1 MRGLMLKMEQTNED
15 RSTVS
20 VVNRSPPRTVVK
32 PTSPSSSSSSSC
44 RSNYSA
50 MGNRNRSVSLNTQSS
65 APPCKKQRASFDEYE
80 QATLSTLPPPKTT
93 SYCQIDVVQEECATS
108 EARDQISDETDAPDI
123 EDDHVDGFTVSNCVP
138 PVQDDIDSSSD
149 ECDVDEVAF
158 MNWLL
163 DQKTAGMPAGQ
174 MLDALGLGVSE
185 GVAVDDDEL
194 WEAMFSMGIR
204 LIKPTATRPREKLDT
219 VNTLQDVA
227 SLLRSSKKIV
237 VLAGAGISVS
247 CGIPDFRSENGIYS
261 RLGEYNLPNP
271 QCMFDI
277 EFFRS
282 NPKPFFAFAKELFP
296 KSSGFTFVPSPSH
309 YFLKMLEEKG
319 KLLRIYSQNIDMLE
333 HAAGISQEHA
343 VLCHGSFASATCLAC
358 KRIYPNEAIREDVF
372 NQRVPMC
379 LSCNSPDGIVK
390 PDIVFFGESL
400 PKRFHDSVKS
410 DEGEADLVLVM
421 GSSLKVNPV
430 RSIVGRFKKDTPM
443 VLINRE
449 PVGRPHK
456 FDVELLGY
464 SDDIVHELCR
474 LLGWEIPQPD
484 PVRLGQS
491 NLSLSVVAPT
501 TTLMPLS
508 FEFVPPS
515 RHLFNGSKST
525 YCSSS
530 DDESSSS
537 SCEDDTGERVALDAD
552 SDTIAV
558 PIDADDQNLTRPTG
572 TKPKE
577 YQDERLESGDELLG
591 MLSFV
596 HN

>member
-1 MRGLMLKMEQTNED
+1 MAD
-15 RSTVS
+15 
-20 VVNRSPPRTVVK
+20 
-32 PTSPSSSSSSSC
+32 PTSPVSSGGGSP
-44 RSNYSA
+44 SA
-50 MGNRNRSVSLNTQSS
+50 VGNRNRSVSMNMQSN
-65 APPCKKQRASFDEYE
+65 APPSKKQRASDDEYE
-80 QATLSTLPPPKTT
+80 QATPPPAPVPGPT
-93 SYCQIDVVQEECATS
+93 SPFSTS
-108 EARDQISDETDAPDI
+108 DAVDAASAIAEARDQASDETDAPDNDDDQVGDSENATPTPVPPFRGDADSS
-123 EDDHVDGFTVSNCVP
+123 EDD
-138 PVQDDIDSSSD
+138 SD
-149 ECDVDEVAF
+149 VNEEAF
-158 MNWLL
+158 MNWLM
-163 DQKTAGMPAGQ
+163 DQKTAGTPAGQ

-204 LIKPTATRPREKLDT
+204 LIKPAMSRPREKLDT

-227 SLLRSSKKIV
+227 KLLRSSKKIV

-282 NPKPFFAFAKELFP
+282 NPRPFFAFAKELFP

-309 YFLKMLEEKG
+309 YFLKLLEEKG

-333 HAAGISQEHA
+333 HAAGISHERA
-343 VLCHGSFASATCLAC
+343 VLCHGSFATATCLSC
-358 KRIYPNEAIREDVF
+358 KQMYPNDAIREDVL
-372 NQRVPMC
+372 NQQVPMC
-379 LSCNSPDGIVK
+379 QSCNAPDGIVK

-400 PKRFHDSVKS
+400 PRRFHDSIKS

-443 VLINRE
+443 ILINRE

-464 SDDIVHELCR
+464 SDEIVQELCR
-474 LLGWEIPQPD
+474 LLGWDIPQPD
-484 PVRLGQS
+484 PVLLGQS
-491 NLSLSVVAPT
+491 NLSPPPVVST
-501 TTLMPLS
+501 STLAPLS
-508 FEFVPPS
+508 FDFVPPS
-515 RHLFNGSKST
+515 RHMFNGAKST

-530 DDESSSS
+530 DDDSSSS
-537 SCEDDTGERVALDAD
+537 SSDDGTGGGD
-552 SDTIAV
+552 
-558 PIDADDQNLTRPTG
+558 IDADTEAVAVAMDADHERKAPVNDELDRDDQDDLMG
-572 TKPKE
+572 
-577 YQDERLESGDELLG
+577 SGNELLG
-591 MLSFV
+591 TSSIDD
-596 HN
+596 N

>member
-1 MRGLMLKMEQTNED
+1 MNMH
-15 RSTVS
+15 
-20 VVNRSPPRTVVK
+20 
-32 PTSPSSSSSSSC
+32 
-44 RSNYSA
+44 SN
-50 MGNRNRSVSLNTQSS
+50 
-65 APPCKKQRASFDEYE
+65 APPSKKQRASDDEYE
-80 QATLSTLPPPKTT
+80 QATPPPAPAPGST
-93 SYCQIDVVQEECATS
+93 SPFSATDAIDAAS
-108 EARDQISDETDAPDI
+108 AIAEARDQASDETDAPDN
-123 EDDHVDGFTVSNCVP
+123 EDDQVDASGDSEVAAMQNPVP
-138 PVQDDIDSSSD
+138 PFRGDADSSDDSD
-149 ECDVDEVAF
+149 VNEEAF
-158 MNWLL
+158 MNWLV
-163 DQKTAGMPAGQ
+163 DQKTAGTSAGQ

-204 LIKPTATRPREKLDT
+204 LIKPAMSRPREKLDS

-282 NPKPFFAFAKELFP
+282 NPRPFFAFAKELFP

-309 YFLKMLEEKG
+309 YFLKLLEAKG

-333 HAAGISQEHA
+333 HAAGISHERA
-343 VLCHGSFASATCLAC
+343 VLCHGSFATATCLAC
-358 KRIYPNEAIREDVF
+358 KRTYPNDAIREEVL
-372 NQRVPMC
+372 NQLVPMC
-379 LSCNSPDGIVK
+379 QSCNSPDGIVK

-400 PKRFHDSVKS
+400 PRRFHDSIKS

-443 VLINRE
+443 ILINRE

-464 SDDIVHELCR
+464 SDEIVQELCR

-484 PVRLGQS
+484 PVLLGQS
-491 NLSLSVVAPT
+491 NLT
-501 TTLMPLS
+501 
-508 FEFVPPS
+508 PP
-515 RHLFNGSKST
+515 
-525 YCSSS
+525 
-530 DDESSSS
+530 
-537 SCEDDTGERVALDAD
+537 
-552 SDTIAV
+552 
-558 PIDADDQNLTRPTG
+558 PI
-572 TKPKE
+572 
-577 YQDERLESGDELLG
+577 
-591 MLSFV
+591 V
-596 HN
+596 

>member
-1 MRGLMLKMEQTNED
+1 MNMH
-15 RSTVS
+15 
-20 VVNRSPPRTVVK
+20 
-32 PTSPSSSSSSSC
+32 
-44 RSNYSA
+44 SN
-50 MGNRNRSVSLNTQSS
+50 
-65 APPCKKQRASFDEYE
+65 APPSKKQRASDDEFE
-80 QATLSTLPPPKTT
+80 QASPPPAPVT
-93 SYCQIDVVQEECATS
+93 SPYSATDAVAAAAAIA
-108 EARDQISDETDAPDI
+108 EARDQVSDGTDVPDVE
-123 EDDHVDGFTVSNCVP
+123 EDAEQVAGSESADLPSSVPSFGGDG
-138 PVQDDIDSSSD
+138 DSSSD
-149 ECDVDEVAF
+149 DSDVNEEAF
-158 MNWLL
+158 MNWLV

-194 WEAMFSMGIR
+194 WEAMLSMGIR
-204 LIKPTATRPREKLDT
+204 LIKPSANRPREKLDN

-227 SLLRSSKKIV
+227 ALLRSSKKIV

-261 RLGEYNLPNP
+261 RLSEYNLPNP

-296 KSSGFTFVPSPSH
+296 KSSGFTFVPSRCH
-309 YFLKMLEEKG
+309 YFLKLLEEKG

-333 HAAGISQEHA
+333 HAAGISHEHS
-343 VLCHGSFASATCLAC
+343 VLCHGSFATATCLAC
-358 KRIYPNEAIREDVF
+358 KRMYPNDAIRDDVL

-379 LSCNSPDGIVK
+379 TSCNSPEGIVK

-400 PKRFHDSVKS
+400 PRRFHDSIKS
-410 DEGEADLVLVM
+410 DEDEADLVLVM

-430 RSIVGRFKKDTPM
+430 RSIVSRFKKDTPM
-443 VLINRE
+443 ILINRE

-464 SDDIVHELCR
+464 SDEIVQELCR

-484 PVRLGQS
+484 PVLLGQS
-491 NLSLSVVAPT
+491 NLPRPPVIST
-501 TTLMPLS
+501 RTLEPLS
-508 FEFVPPS
+508 FEFVAPS
-515 RHLFNGSKST
+515 RHMFNGSKST

-537 SCEDDTGERVALDAD
+537 SSEDGTGAEGD
-552 SDTIAV
+552 
-558 PIDADDQNLTRPTG
+558 IDADPDAVAVAMDADDEKKEVPNDEL
-572 TKPKE
+572 PKDD
-577 YQDERLESGDELLG
+577 QDELMGSGNELLATP
-591 MLSFV
+591 SFDD
-596 HN
+596 N

>member
-1 MRGLMLKMEQTNED
+1 MH
-15 RSTVS
+15 
-20 VVNRSPPRTVVK
+20 
-32 PTSPSSSSSSSC
+32 
-44 RSNYSA
+44 SN
-50 MGNRNRSVSLNTQSS
+50 
-65 APPCKKQRASFDEYE
+65 APPSKKQRASDDEFE
-80 QATLSTLPPPKTT
+80 QASPPPAPVT
-93 SYCQIDVVQEECATS
+93 SPYSATDAVAAAAAIA
-108 EARDQISDETDAPDI
+108 EARDQVSDGTDVPDVE
-123 EDDHVDGFTVSNCVP
+123 EDAEQVAGSESANLPSSVPSFGGDG
-138 PVQDDIDSSSD
+138 DSSSD
-149 ECDVDEVAF
+149 DSDVNEEAF
-158 MNWLL
+158 MNWLV

-194 WEAMFSMGIR
+194 WEAMLSMGIR
-204 LIKPTATRPREKLDT
+204 LIKPSANRPREKLDN

-227 SLLRSSKKIV
+227 ALLRSSKKIV

-261 RLGEYNLPNP
+261 RLSEYNLPNP

-296 KSSGFTFVPSPSH
+296 KSSGFTFVPSRCH
-309 YFLKMLEEKG
+309 YFLKLLEEKG

-333 HAAGISQEHA
+333 HAAGISHEHS
-343 VLCHGSFASATCLAC
+343 VLCHGSFATATCLAC
-358 KRIYPNEAIREDVF
+358 KRMYPNDAIRDDVL

-379 LSCNSPDGIVK
+379 TSCNSPEGIVK

-400 PKRFHDSVKS
+400 PRRFHDSIKS
-410 DEGEADLVLVM
+410 DEDEADLVLVM

-430 RSIVGRFKKDTPM
+430 RSIVSRFKKDTPM
-443 VLINRE
+443 ILINRE

-464 SDDIVHELCR
+464 SDEIVQELCR

-484 PVRLGQS
+484 PVLLGQS
-491 NLSLSVVAPT
+491 NLPRPPVIST
-501 TTLMPLS
+501 RTLEPLS
-508 FEFVPPS
+508 FEFVAPS
-515 RHLFNGSKST
+515 RHMFNGSKST

-537 SCEDDTGERVALDAD
+537 SSEDGTGAEGDINADPDAVAVAM
-552 SDTIAV
+552 
-558 PIDADDQNLTRPTG
+558 DADDEKKEVPNDEL
-572 TKPKE
+572 PKDD
-577 YQDERLESGDELLG
+577 QDELMGSGNELLATP
-591 MLSFV
+591 SFDDK
-596 HN
+596 

>member
-1 MRGLMLKMEQTNED
+1 MEQSNPD
-15 RSTVS
+15 NSTVT
-20 VVNRSPPRTVVK
+20 VVNSSSPAMMEPSS
-32 PTSPSSSSSSSC
+32 PGSCSSGGSPS
-44 RSNYSA
+44 A
-50 MGNRNRSVSLNTQSS
+50 IGNRNRSVSMNMQSN
-65 APPCKKQRASFDEYE
+65 APPSKKQRASDDEYE
-80 QATLSTLPPPKTT
+80 QTTPPPAPAPAPGPASPYSNTDALDAASAIT
-93 SYCQIDVVQEECATS
+93 
-108 EARDQISDETDAPDI
+108 EAREQVSDETDAPDVE
-123 EDDHVDGFTVSNCVP
+123 ED
-138 PVQDDIDSSSD
+138 QADSSGDSGSAVASTSVPRFGGDDDSSD
-149 ECDVDEVAF
+149 DDSDVNEEAF
-158 MNWLL
+158 MNWLM
-163 DQKTAGMPAGQ
+163 DQKTAGMQAGQ

-204 LIKPTATRPREKLDT
+204 LIKPAATRPREKLDS
-219 VNTLQDVA
+219 VNTIQDVA

-282 NPKPFFAFAKELFP
+282 NPRPFFAFAKELFP
-296 KSSGFTFVPSPSH
+296 KSSGFTFVPSRSH
-309 YFLKMLEEKG
+309 YFLKLLEEKG

-333 HAAGISQEHA
+333 HAAGISHEHA
-343 VLCHGSFASATCLAC
+343 VLCHGSFATATCLSC
-358 KRIYPNEAIREDVF
+358 KRMFPNDAIRDDVL
-372 NQRVPMC
+372 NQQVPMC
-379 LSCNSPDGIVK
+379 QSCNSPDGIVK

-400 PKRFHDSVKS
+400 PRRFHDSIKS

-430 RSIVGRFKKDTPM
+430 RSIVSRFKKDTPM
-443 VLINRE
+443 ILINRE

-464 SDDIVHELCR
+464 SDEIVQELCR
-474 LLGWEIPQPD
+474 LLGWDIPQPD
-484 PVRLGQS
+484 PVLLGQS
-491 NLSLSVVAPT
+491 NIPPPPVVST
-501 TTLMPLS
+501 STLAPLS

-537 SCEDDTGERVALDAD
+537 SSEEGTGEGDVVADTDAV
-552 SDTIAV
+552 AV
-558 PIDADDQNLTRPTG
+558 AMDADDERKAPPNDDLPR
-572 TKPKE
+572 E
-577 YQDERLESGDELLG
+577 DQDELMGSGNELLG
-591 MLSFV
+591 TSSFDD
-596 HN
+596 N

>member
-1 MRGLMLKMEQTNED
+1 
-15 RSTVS
+15 
-20 VVNRSPPRTVVK
+20 
-32 PTSPSSSSSSSC
+32 
-44 RSNYSA
+44 
-50 MGNRNRSVSLNTQSS
+50 MGNRNRSVSMNIPSN
-65 APPCKKQRASFDEYE
+65 APPNKKQRASDDEYE
-80 QATLSTLPPPKTT
+80 QATPPPVSAVDQVNST
-93 SYCQIDVVQEECATS
+93 SEIT
-108 EARDQISDETDAPDI
+108 EARDQVSDETDVPDI
-123 EDDHVDGFTVSNCVP
+123 EEDEECGDSRSVAVPTRRPPFPDDG
-138 PVQDDIDSSSD
+138 DSSDDDDSSD
-149 ECDVDEVAF
+149 VNEEAF
-158 MNWLL
+158 IKWLIE
-163 DQKTAGMPAGQ
+163 QKMTGMSASQ
-174 MLDALGLGVSE
+174 MLDTLGLGVSE

-204 LIKPTATRPREKLDT
+204 LVKPSVTRPREKLET

-277 EFFRS
+277 DFFRS
-282 NPKPFFAFAKELFP
+282 NPRPFFAFAKELFP
-296 KSSGFTFVPSPSH
+296 KSSGFTFVPSRSH
-309 YFLKMLEEKG
+309 YFLKLLEEKD

-333 HAAGISQEHA
+333 HAAGISHERA
-343 VLCHGSFASATCLAC
+343 VLCHGSFATATCLSC
-358 KRIYPNEAIREDVF
+358 KQMYPNDAIREDVV

-379 LSCNSPDGIVK
+379 KSCGLPDGIVK

-400 PKRFHDSVKS
+400 PRRFHDSIKS

-443 VLINRE
+443 ILINRE

-464 SDDIVHELCR
+464 SDEIVQELCR
-474 LLGWEIPQPD
+474 LLEWEIPQPD
-484 PVRLGQS
+484 PVLLGQS
-491 NLSLSVVAPT
+491 NLPLPPAVPSSSLAP
-501 TTLMPLS
+501 LLY
-508 FEFVPPS
+508 EFVLPS

-530 DDESSSS
+530 DDDSSSS
-537 SCEDDTGERVALDAD
+537 SSEDGTGEEGDMSFSTAAVAVAM
-552 SDTIAV
+552 
-558 PIDADDQNLTRPTG
+558 DADDEKKSPPNTDLA
-572 TKPKE
+572 KE
-577 YQDERLESGDELLG
+577 DQDELMGSGNELLG
-591 MLSFV
+591 STSFDD
-596 HN
+596 N

>member
-1 MRGLMLKMEQTNED
+1 MEQSIED
-15 RSTVS
+15 NSTVP
-20 VVNRSPPRTVVK
+20 VVNSGPPESPG
-32 PTSPSSSSSSSC
+32 SSSGGSP
-44 RSNYSA
+44 SA
-50 MGNRNRSVSLNTQSS
+50 MGNRNRSVSMNMHSN
-65 APPCKKQRASFDEYE
+65 APPSKKQRASDDEYE
-80 QATLSTLPPPKTT
+80 QATPPPAPV
-93 SYCQIDVVQEECATS
+93 SSPYSAADAVEAAPAIS
-108 EARDQISDETDAPDI
+108 EARDQVSDETDAPDGD
-123 EDDHVDGFTVSNCVP
+123 EDQAGSSGSGSSAVPTRVP
-138 PVQDDIDSSSD
+138 PFGGDGDSSSD
-149 ECDVDEVAF
+149 DSDVNEEAF
-158 MNWLL
+158 MNWLM

-204 LIKPTATRPREKLDT
+204 LIKPHATIPREKMDS

-261 RLGEYNLPNP
+261 RLSEYNLPNP

-282 NPKPFFAFAKELFP
+282 NPRPFFAFAKELFP
-296 KSSGFTFVPSPSH
+296 KSSGFTFVPSRSH
-309 YFLKMLEEKG
+309 YFLKLLEEKG

-333 HAAGISQEHA
+333 HAAGISHEHA
-343 VLCHGSFASATCLAC
+343 VLCHGSFATATCLAC
-358 KRIYPNEAIREDVF
+358 KRMFPNDAIREDVL
-372 NQRVPMC
+372 NQQVPMC
-379 LSCNSPDGIVK
+379 KSCNSPDGIVK

-400 PKRFHDSVKS
+400 PRRFHDSIKS

-443 VLINRE
+443 ILINRE

-464 SDDIVHELCR
+464 SDEILQELCR
-474 LLGWEIPQPD
+474 LLDWEIPQPD
-484 PVRLGQS
+484 PVILGQS
-491 NLSLSVVAPT
+491 NLPPPPVISSST
-501 TTLMPLS
+501 IRPLT
-508 FEFVPPS
+508 FEFIPPS
-515 RHLFNGSKST
+515 RHMFNGAKST

-537 SCEDDTGERVALDAD
+537 SSEEGTGGEGDMDAD
-552 SDTIAV
+552 ADAV
-558 PIDADDQNLTRPTG
+558 AVAMDADDDKKAQTMDELA
-572 TKPKE
+572 KDD
-577 YQDERLESGDELLG
+577 QDELMGSGNELLG
-591 MLSFV
+591 TSSFDD
-596 HN
+596 N

>member
-1 MRGLMLKMEQTNED
+1 MEQSIPDN
-15 RSTVS
+15 STVTVS
-20 VVNRSPPRTVVK
+20 NSSPPPAVVE
-32 PTSPSSSSSSSC
+32 PTSPGSASSEGGSP
-44 RSNYSA
+44 SA
-50 MGNRNRSVSLNTQSS
+50 TGNRNRSVSMNMHSN
-65 APPCKKQRASFDEYE
+65 APPSKKQRASDDEYE
-80 QATLSTLPPPKTT
+80 QATPPPAPAQGPT
-93 SYCQIDVVQEECATS
+93 SPYSAADAVDAASAIS
-108 EARDQISDETDAPDI
+108 EARDQVSDETVAPDVE
-123 EDDHVDGFTVSNCVP
+123 EDQLDGSGSAVPTPVP
-138 PVQDDIDSSSD
+138 PFGDDGDSSSD
-149 ECDVDEVAF
+149 ESDVNEEAF
-158 MNWLL
+158 MNWLV
-163 DQKTAGMPAGQ
+163 DQKSAGMPAGQ
-174 MLDALGLGVSE
+174 MLDALGLGVSD

-204 LIKPTATRPREKLDT
+204 LIKPAATRPREKLDS

-282 NPKPFFAFAKELFP
+282 NPRPFFAFAKELFP

-309 YFLKMLEEKG
+309 YFLKLLEEKG

-333 HAAGISQEHA
+333 HAAGISHEHA
-343 VLCHGSFASATCLAC
+343 VLCHGSFATATCLAC
-358 KRIYPNEAIREDVF
+358 KRTYPNDAIREDVL

-379 LSCNSPDGIVK
+379 QSCISPDGIIK

-400 PKRFHDSVKS
+400 PRRFHDSVKS

-443 VLINRE
+443 ILINRE

-464 SDDIVHELCR
+464 SDEIVQELCR
-474 LLGWEIPQPD
+474 LLGWEIPRPD
-484 PVRLGQS
+484 PVLLGQS
-491 NLSLSVVAPT
+491 NLPPPPVVPT
-501 TTLMPLS
+501 STLAPLS

-515 RHLFNGSKST
+515 RHLFSGSKST

-530 DDESSSS
+530 DDEGSSSS
-537 SCEDDTGERVALDAD
+537 SEEGTGEEG
-552 SDTIAV
+552 T
-558 PIDADDQNLTRPTG
+558 IDADAVAVAMDSDDEKKAPPNDDL
-572 TKPKE
+572 PKDD
-577 YQDERLESGDELLG
+577 QDELMGSGNELLG
-591 MLSFV
+591 ASSFDD
-596 HN
+596 N

>member
-1 MRGLMLKMEQTNED
+1 MNMH
-15 RSTVS
+15 
-20 VVNRSPPRTVVK
+20 
-32 PTSPSSSSSSSC
+32 
-44 RSNYSA
+44 SN
-50 MGNRNRSVSLNTQSS
+50 
-65 APPCKKQRASFDEYE
+65 APPSKKQRASDDEFE
-80 QATLSTLPPPKTT
+80 QASPPPAPVT
-93 SYCQIDVVQEECATS
+93 SPYSATDVVAAAAAIA
-108 EARDQISDETDAPDI
+108 EARDQVSDGTDVPDVE
-123 EDDHVDGFTVSNCVP
+123 EDAEQVAGSESADLPSSVPSFGGDGN
-138 PVQDDIDSSSD
+138 SSSD
-149 ECDVDEVAF
+149 DSDVNEEAF
-158 MNWLL
+158 MNWLV

-194 WEAMFSMGIR
+194 WEAMLSMGIR
-204 LIKPTATRPREKLDT
+204 LIKPSANRPREKLDN

-227 SLLRSSKKIV
+227 ALLRSSKKIV

-261 RLGEYNLPNP
+261 RLSEYNLPNP

-296 KSSGFTFVPSPSH
+296 KSSGFTFVPSRCH
-309 YFLKMLEEKG
+309 YFLKLLEEKG

-333 HAAGISQEHA
+333 HAAGISHEHS
-343 VLCHGSFASATCLAC
+343 VLCHGSFATATCLAC
-358 KRIYPNEAIREDVF
+358 KRMYPNDAIRDDVL

-379 LSCNSPDGIVK
+379 TSCNSPEGIVK

-400 PKRFHDSVKS
+400 PRRFHDSIKS
-410 DEGEADLVLVM
+410 DEDEADLVLVM

-430 RSIVGRFKKDTPM
+430 RSIVSRFKKDTPM
-443 VLINRE
+443 ILINRE

-464 SDDIVHELCR
+464 SDEIVQELCR

-484 PVRLGQS
+484 PVLLGQS
-491 NLSLSVVAPT
+491 NLPRPPVIST
-501 TTLMPLS
+501 RTLEPLS
-508 FEFVPPS
+508 FEFVAPS
-515 RHLFNGSKST
+515 RHMFNGSKST

-537 SCEDDTGERVALDAD
+537 SSEDGTGAEGDINADPDAVAVAM
-552 SDTIAV
+552 
-558 PIDADDQNLTRPTG
+558 DADDEKKEVPNDEL
-572 TKPKE
+572 PKDD
-577 YQDERLESGDELLG
+577 QDELMGSGNELLATP
-591 MLSFV
+591 SFDDK
-596 HN
+596 

>member
-1 MRGLMLKMEQTNED
+1 MNMH
-15 RSTVS
+15 
-20 VVNRSPPRTVVK
+20 
-32 PTSPSSSSSSSC
+32 
-44 RSNYSA
+44 SN
-50 MGNRNRSVSLNTQSS
+50 
-65 APPCKKQRASFDEYE
+65 APPSKKQRASDDEFE
-80 QATLSTLPPPKTT
+80 QASPPPAPVT
-93 SYCQIDVVQEECATS
+93 SPYSATDVVAAAAAIA
-108 EARDQISDETDAPDI
+108 EARDQVSDGTDVPDVE
-123 EDDHVDGFTVSNCVP
+123 EDAEQVAGSESADLPSSVPSFGGDGN
-138 PVQDDIDSSSD
+138 SSSD
-149 ECDVDEVAF
+149 DSDVNEEAF
-158 MNWLL
+158 MNWLV

-194 WEAMFSMGIR
+194 WEAMLSMGIR
-204 LIKPTATRPREKLDT
+204 LIKPSANRPREKLDN

-227 SLLRSSKKIV
+227 ALLRSSKKIV

-261 RLGEYNLPNP
+261 RLSEYNLPNP

-296 KSSGFTFVPSPSH
+296 KSSGFTFVPSRCH
-309 YFLKMLEEKG
+309 YFLKLLEEKG

-333 HAAGISQEHA
+333 HAAGISHEHS
-343 VLCHGSFASATCLAC
+343 VLCHGSFATATCLAC
-358 KRIYPNEAIREDVF
+358 KRMYPNDAIRDDVL

-379 LSCNSPDGIVK
+379 TSCNSPEGIVK

-400 PKRFHDSVKS
+400 PRRFHDSIKS
-410 DEGEADLVLVM
+410 DEDEADLVLVM

-430 RSIVGRFKKDTPM
+430 RSIVSRFKKDTPM
-443 VLINRE
+443 ILINRE

-464 SDDIVHELCR
+464 SDEIVQELCR

-484 PVRLGQS
+484 PVLLGQS
-491 NLSLSVVAPT
+491 NLPRPPVIST
-501 TTLMPLS
+501 RTLEPLS
-508 FEFVPPS
+508 FEFVAPS
-515 RHLFNGSKST
+515 RHMFNGSKST

-537 SCEDDTGERVALDAD
+537 SSEDGTGAEGD
-552 SDTIAV
+552 
-558 PIDADDQNLTRPTG
+558 IDADPDAVAVAMDADDEKKEVPNDEL
-572 TKPKE
+572 PKDD
-577 YQDERLESGDELLG
+577 QDELMGSGNELLATP
-591 MLSFV
+591 SFDD
-596 HN
+596 N